1 MSRISVIDRGA
12 IPADRRTPSRA
23 ACFAMLWFAL
33 FASLVTGAARASVE
47 VGSIVFAKGAVS
59 ARDATGGV
67 RLLGRDSEVF
77 QEDTIATA
85 DDSFAVIRFV
95 DETKMSIRPNS
106 EVVIDRFSATEGE
119 ETAEFNLLKGGLRA
133 ITGAIGSRKPE
144 SVRFR
149 TRAASIGIRGTD
161 LVIRDCQDDG
171 CAQEELELSQFE
183 PLDTECVVPVTGYP
197 PAVYYA
203 VLDGGI
209 YAEKDDRKV
218 ELDAPAAGYADD
230 QEMSCMSAIP
240 RFILHDDALNRIEL
254 DWAEIQ
260 VFDILGVGGDDNPIC
275 EIL

>member
-1 MSRISVIDRGA
+1 MSPTSVIDRHAVGA
-12 IPADRRTPSRA
+12 GRPGWHRATRLAALVLLLPIVIHASMARA
-23 ACFAMLWFAL
+23 A
-33 FASLVTGAARASVE
+33 VE
-47 VGSIVFAKGAVS
+47 VGNVVFAKGAVS

-67 RLLGRDSEVF
+67 RLLGRDSDVF
-77 QEDTIATA
+77 QEDTVATA

-95 DETKMSIRPNS
+95 DQTKMSIRPNS
-106 EVVIDRFSATEGE
+106 EVVIDRFSAAEGE
-119 ETAEFNLLKGGLRA
+119 EAAEFNLLKGGLRA

-161 LVIRDCQDDG
+161 LVIRDCRDDA
-171 CAQEELELSQFE
+171 CAREELELSQFE
-183 PLDTECVVPVTGYP
+183 PLDTECVVPLTDYP

-209 YAEKDDRKV
+209 YAEKNGREV
-218 ELDAPAAGYADD
+218 ELDAPAAGYADE

-240 RFILHDDALNRIEL
+240 RFILHDDALNRIDL
-254 DWAEIQ
+254 DWDEIQ
-260 VFDILGVGGDDNPIC
+260 VFDILGVGGDDNPMC